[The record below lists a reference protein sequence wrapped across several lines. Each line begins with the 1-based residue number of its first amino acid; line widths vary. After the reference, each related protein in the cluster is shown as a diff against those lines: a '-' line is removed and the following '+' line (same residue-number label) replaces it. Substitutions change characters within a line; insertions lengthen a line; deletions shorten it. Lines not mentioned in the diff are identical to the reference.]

1 MDTEKKQIYV
11 IISQTGTILS
21 RIIKRLTGAQY
32 NHASISLDK
41 ELTRMYSFGRANPYN
56 AFIGTFVR
64 ESPNF
69 GTFKRFKETDA
80 VIIALDVDEDTYSKA
95 ENLVET
101 MWQNRKKY
109 HYNYLGLYL
118 AAVHIFRQK
127 KNCFY
132 CSEFVA
138 YVLREC
144 NVPGNETLGT
154 IIHPMDFFK
163 FPHRKIYTGKLRDY
177 EDAKIKETISN

>member
-1 MDTEKKQIYV
+1 MDTQKKQIYV

-41 ELTRMYSFGRANPYN
+41 ELTRMHSFGRVNPYN
-56 AFIGTFVR
+56 AFIGGFVQ

-69 GTFKRFKETDA
+69 GTFKRFKDTDA
-80 VIIALDVDEDTYSKA
+80 IIIALDVDENTYSKA

-101 MWQNRKKY
+101 MWANRKNY

-118 AAVHIFRQK
+118 AAVHISRKK

-138 YVLREC
+138 HVLREC
-144 NVPGNETLGT
+144 NVQGNETLGD

-177 EDAKIKETISN
+177 EDAKIKEPIST